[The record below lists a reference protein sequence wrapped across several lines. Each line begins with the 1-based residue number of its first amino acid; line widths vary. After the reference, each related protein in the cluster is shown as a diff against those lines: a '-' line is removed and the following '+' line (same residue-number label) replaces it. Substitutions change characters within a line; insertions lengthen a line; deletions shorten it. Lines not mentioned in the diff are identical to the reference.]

1 MSASDELRPR
11 DDARRDGVIHPEVL
25 AGSDESERGQDG
37 QRLQHAEGASR
48 PISAKAISPKAP
60 REPQP
65 RGAKIRGDRPIDQAE
80 AAERFL
86 AAPLHQKAHDAR
98 LWDLRTK
105 RDTAAFGIPEW
116 EELRELASQIKTHTL
131 ANLDR
136 YLEQFEAQAKAN
148 GVHVHWAA
156 DGAEHNRIVHG
167 ILKDHGAKSLIKSKS
182 MLTEE
187 CGFRHYMAGTGIEV
201 IETDLGERIQQLD
214 NEEPSH
220 VVVPA
225 VHKTRFDVAE
235 VFSRTMGTDPENDDA
250 HYLAESQRMH
260 TRPLILEADAGL
272 TGCNFAIAE
281 TGTVV
286 TCTNE
291 GNADLS
297 GNVPKLQIHSIG
309 IEKLIPRI
317 EHLGVFLRLLSR
329 SALGSPITQYT
340 SHFRAPR
347 KGTEMHMVLVD
358 NGRSERLGME
368 EFWTSLKCIR
378 CGACMNT
385 CPVYRRS
392 GGLSYGATYS
402 GPIGLIIDPTFNK
415 RKYSTLPF
423 SSTMNGSCTNVC
435 PVKINIHEQIFA
447 WRKVLAEEHQIPLL
461 KQGMMKA
468 AGQVLSRPA
477 TYRAAIGAADSA
489 LKVLPRFAVYNP
501 LNTWGKGREMP
512 EAPRQTFHAWY
523 KQNRMGKAD
532 PKSVGS
538 KSSGSKISDGVK

>member
-1 MSASDELRPR
+1 MSAPDDLRI
-11 DDARRDGVIHPEVL
+11 RDGAADRGGLIHPEIRQPD
-25 AGSDESERGQDG
+25 DESERGPDG
-37 QRLQHAEGASR
+37 GRLQHAEATSQ
-48 PISAKAISPKAP
+48 PLSAAPKAAQA

-65 RGAKIRGDRPIDQAE
+65 RGAKVRGNRPIDQAE
-80 AAERFL
+80 AAERFI
-86 AAPLHQKAHDAR
+86 AAPLHLKAHDER
-98 LWDLRTK
+98 LWDLRKK
-105 RDTAAFGIPEW
+105 RDAVAHTIPEW
-116 EELRELASQIKTHTL
+116 EALRELASQIKAHTL
-131 ANLDR
+131 TNLDV

-156 DGAEHNRIVHG
+156 DGAEHNRIVHA
-167 ILKDHGAKSLIKSKS
+167 ILKDHGAKTLIKSKS

-187 CGFRHYMAGTGIEV
+187 CGFRHYMDAHGIEI

-214 NEEPSH
+214 KEEPSH
-220 VVVPA
+220 VVCPA
-225 VHKTRFDVAE
+225 VHKTRLDVAE
-235 VFSRTMGTDPENDDA
+235 VFARTLGTDPENDDI
-250 HYLAESQRMH
+250 HYLAESQRET
-260 TRPLILEADAGL
+260 TRPYILTADAGM

-317 EHLGVFLRLLSR
+317 EHLGVFIRLLSR

-340 SHFRAPR
+340 SHFRGPR
-347 KGTEMHMVLVD
+347 AGTEMHMVLVD
-358 NGRSERLGME
+358 NGRSARLGMQ

-447 WRKVLAEEHQIPLL
+447 WRKVLAEEHEIPLV
-461 KQGMMKA
+461 KKGMMKA

-477 TYRAAIGAADSA
+477 AYRAAIGATDSA

-501 LNTWGKGREMP
+501 LNTWGRGREMP
-512 EAPRQTFHAWY
+512 ETPRQSFHAWY
-523 KQNRMGKAD
+523 KQNRMRTRDDKTGDKTDAEA
-532 PKSVGS
+532 
-538 KSSGSKISDGVK
+538 